1 MFLLGLVGGVVFF
14 PVHGVEPAVITL
26 RGHEGWVTTVAF
38 SPDGSKI
45 VSGGEDKTIRIWDSH
60 NGRQIRVFEGH
71 SAALSSVAFSPDGKK
86 IVSGGWDH
94 SLRIWNVAD
103 GKKIKTLLIFN

>member
-14 PVHGVEPAVITL
+14 PVRGVEPAVITL

-38 SPDGSKI
+38 SPDGSWI

-60 NGRQIRVFEGH
+60 TGKQIRVFEGH
-71 SAALSSVAFSPDGKK
+71 SAALVRLLSVQTGKK
-86 IVSGGWDH
+86 
-94 SLRIWNVAD
+94 LYPAD
-103 GKKIKTLLIFN
+103 GIIHLESGMLPTARKSKPF

>member
-38 SPDGSKI
+38 SPDGSWI

-60 NGRQIRVFEGH
+60 TGRQIRVFEGH

-86 IVSGGWDH
+86 
-94 SLRIWNVAD
+94 LYPAD
-103 GKKIKTLLIFN
+103 GIIHLESGMLPTARKSKPF